1 MKSGYR
7 RPDVSASDK
16 YETGGARLRI
26 NGGLVL
32 EEGDGA
38 FVSVNNTKAG
48 EEGERKLEIENVGE
62 VEAEF
67 LLFEMDE

>member
-7 RPDVSASDK
+7 RPSVSAAEK

-38 FVSVNNTKAG
+38 FISALGNKTSD
-48 EEGERKLEIENVGE
+48 GEREVKIESIGE
-62 VEAEF
+62 VEGEF
-67 LLFEMDE
+67 LLFEMDQ

>member
-7 RPDVSASDK
+7 RPSVSASEK

-38 FVSVNNTKAG
+38 FISVLGNKTSD
-48 EEGERKLEIENVGE
+48 GEREVKIESIGE
-62 VEAEF
+62 VEGEF
-67 LLFEMDE
+67 LLFEIDQ